1 MIRELRSTFERV
13 HLPRRSEVD
22 AAAGVLVAERQLE
35 ARKVDTEQAGVVDS
49 GGTRT
54 AERTCPACARRQTT
68 RIEERSDG
76 NAPSHLRH
84 QRATTRA
91 YRQWSRREICALDE
105 VEQRR

>member
-1 MIRELRSTFERV
+1 VIRELRSTFERV

-54 AERTCPACARRQTT
+54 AEEPAPRVPGDKPPVM
-68 RIEERSDG
+68 RSDLTEMHPRIYAI
-76 NAPSHLRH
+76 NAPRLAPTGNGVDGRSVPW
-84 QRATTRA
+84 TR
-91 YRQWSRREICALDE
+91 
-105 VEQRR
+105 